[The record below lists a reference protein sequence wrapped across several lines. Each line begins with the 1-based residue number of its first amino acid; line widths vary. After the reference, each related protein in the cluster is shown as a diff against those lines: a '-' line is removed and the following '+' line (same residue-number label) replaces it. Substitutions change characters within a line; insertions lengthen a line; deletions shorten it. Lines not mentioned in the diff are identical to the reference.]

1 MTSRKAWEALEK
13 LNIILKKNNL
23 LDTELKFYIWDLE
36 NYIKEKEEY
45 EELVNK
51 NAIAYQTFYI
61 RT

>member
-51 NAIAYQTFYI
+51 NAIAYQSFYI